1 MNRRLVI
8 AALVSFTSWAAPA
21 AAQDASARIDAARR
35 SVAEAG
41 IPTSLIDTRVAEG
54 RAKGIPLERIAAA
67 VERRAAALAAARG
80 AMAGANRLNAA
91 DLSAGADAVEAG
103 IDGGSLRAVIE
114 GARVEDRPV
123 AIAVLTYLHREAGIP
138 VGQALR
144 SVRAAMGE
152 GPEALRTLPSRAA
165 GARERRGPPAG
176 AGRPGGPPGAGVGGG
191 PPAGVP
197 APGQKPGGGKPNN
210 PGRGNSGGNAP
221 GGGPGS

>member
-1 MNRRLVI
+1 MNRPIVIVACLVL
-8 AALVSFTSWAAPA
+8 AFWAGSA
-21 AAQDASARIDAARR
+21 AAQDPSARIDAARR

-41 IPTSLIDTRVAEG
+41 IPPSLIDARVAEG
-54 RAKGIPLERIAAA
+54 RAKGIPLDRIAAV
-67 VERRAAALAAARG
+67 VERRAAALGAARQ
-80 AMAGANRLNAA
+80 AMAGANGLNAA

-103 IDGGSLRAVIE
+103 IDGASLRALIQ

-138 VGQALR
+138 VGQALQ
-144 SVRAAMGE
+144 SVRSAMGE

-165 GARERRGPPAG
+165 AARERRGPPQG
-176 AGRPGGPPGAGVGGG
+176 VGPPGGPPGAGSGGG

-210 PGRGNSGGNAP
+210 PGRGNSGGNRP
-221 GGGPGS
+221 GGGPGT